1 MASWKIRWKRQSNHH
16 LFSLATRLLIATLF
30 PQTFSKCANYLCS
43 LATSCSPMKPSSFLG
58 SFPWELSELVFIEI
72 CQKLTVFHFHRFPSS
87 ILAGESLRIILLLEW
102 NSKIMYS
109 KSRKEKKITVTR
121 SLIQR
126 RHQVM
131 VCWMNEWTL
140 KIKWVLLSICCCCLV
155 TKFCLTVLQ
164 PHGL

>member
-109 KSRKEKKITVTR
+109 KSRKEKKNHCY
-121 SLIQR
+121 SLPDTKKASSNGLLNE
-126 RHQVM
+126 
-131 VCWMNEWTL
+131 WMNS
-140 KIKWVLLSICCCCLV
+140 KNQMGFAFHLLLLFS
-155 TKFCLTVLQ
+155 
-164 PHGL
+164 H